1 MRRLCEVHLPHVR
14 HARCDA
20 LPRLPDQ
27 ARRKGRRVEPDEAD
41 NMTARVDTDLVDP
54 AMSVLYTA
62 TVASPVAPMHGEPG
76 IGSQMISQQVAGHRV
91 DVLDEVGDWVRA
103 RGEDGYEG
111 WMHTGFLKRTNGT
124 SPTAALISLG
134 CITRTSAGDNRSL
147 PLRAILSA
155 DETPISG
162 ETIESSQLASAF
174 PLDPVPI
181 TKSARRFFVCT
192 SYLWGGVT
200 PWGADCSGLVQSTF
214 ALHGLEMPRDA
225 WQQAELGEDAG
236 RDVGELRAADLLFFS
251 DRPDKRITHVGI
263 ALGDRRM
270 VHLALGR
277 GGYGVE
283 NLSDRADPYVAKLRE
298 RFLFA
303 RRVV

>member
-1 MRRLCEVHLPHVR
+1 
-14 HARCDA
+14 
-20 LPRLPDQ
+20 
-27 ARRKGRRVEPDEAD
+27 
-41 NMTARVDTDLVDP
+41 MTARVDPDTVDSE
-54 AMSVLYTA
+54 MSVLYTA
-62 TVASPVAPMHGEPG
+62 TVGSPVAPMHGEPG
-76 IGSQMISQQVAGHRV
+76 IGSQMISQQLAGHRV
-91 DVLDEVGDWVRA
+91 DVIDEESDWVRA

-111 WMHTGFLKRTNGT
+111 WMHVGFLKRNASNS
-124 SPTAALISLG
+124 SPAASLISLG
-134 CITRTSAGDNRSL
+134 CMTHTSAGDNRSL

-162 ETIESSQLASAF
+162 ETIESSQLATAF
-174 PLDPVPI
+174 PLDVRAI
-181 TKSARRFFVCT
+181 TASAQRFFVCT

-200 PWGADCSGLVQSTF
+200 PWGADCSGLVQSIF
-214 ALHGLEMPRDA
+214 ALHGLQLPRDA

-236 RDVGELRAADLLFFS
+236 RDVGELQAADLLFFS

-277 GGYGVE
+277 GGYAIE
-283 NLSDRADPYVAKLRE
+283 NLSDRADSYVARLRE

-303 RRVV
+303 RRLV